1 MDKDLVVSGQNFD
14 DILAIVSNAR
24 LRAAQAV
31 NAELINMYWEI
42 GSYISQRVKNMGW
55 GTQCSSRFFRFFA
68 KTRSLLQRFFRA
80 KHLAHEAILRNILPK

>member
-14 DILAIVSNAR
+14 DILAIISNAC

-42 GSYISQRVKNMGW
+42 GSYVLGYN
-55 GTQCSSRFFRFFA
+55 SSDN
-68 KTRSLLQRFFRA
+68 K
-80 KHLAHEAILRNILPK
+80 

>member
-31 NAELINMYWEI
+31 NTELINMYWEI
-42 GSYISQRVKNMGW
+42 GSYVSKRVKNMGW
-55 GTQCSSRFFRFFA
+55 GRSVVVDFSAFFA
-68 KTRSLLQRFFRA
+68 KTRSLLQRLFCA
-80 KHLAHEAILRNILPK
+80 KYLAYEAIL

>member
-42 GSYISQRVKNMGW
+42 DSYISQRVKNMGW

-68 KTRSLLQRFFRA
+68 KARVLLQRLFRA